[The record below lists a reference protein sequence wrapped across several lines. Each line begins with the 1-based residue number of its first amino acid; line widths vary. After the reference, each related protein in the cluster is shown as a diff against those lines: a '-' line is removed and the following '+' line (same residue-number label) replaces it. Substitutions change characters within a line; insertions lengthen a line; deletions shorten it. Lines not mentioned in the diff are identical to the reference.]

1 LNAVGALVLT
11 TLITVLVAV
20 VWTTLESEIEVGSE
34 PEWVMV
40 VRPERMIMLAG
51 CMTGSMKS

>member
-1 LNAVGALVLT
+1 M
-11 TLITVLVAV
+11 AV

-40 VRPERMIMLAG
+40 VRPEPMIMLAG